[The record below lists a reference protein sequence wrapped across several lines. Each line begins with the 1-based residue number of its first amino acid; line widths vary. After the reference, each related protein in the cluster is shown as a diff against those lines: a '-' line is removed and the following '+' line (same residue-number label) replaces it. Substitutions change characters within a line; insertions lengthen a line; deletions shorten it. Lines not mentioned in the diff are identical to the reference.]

1 MLNVFIYTMR
11 VDLSAQFKYRP
22 EEYKKKTEIFFEDL
36 HLFIHKSNQFD
47 HSLVQKLMDDACDL
61 GFPELYL
68 LLSVIKDDQ
77 QIKPRYHKELA
88 KHFQFVER
96 MVIAQ

>member
-1 MLNVFIYTMR
+1 MR
-11 VDLSAQFKYRP
+11 VDLSAKFRYSP
-22 EEYKKKTEIFFEDL
+22 EEYKMKTAVFFEDL
-36 HLFIHKSNQFD
+36 QFFLQKKDQFD

-77 QIKPRYHKELA
+77 QIKPRYRKELA